1 MWWGGGGRRV
11 ALQMPVPNLT
21 TMFLAINGR
30 WSLNGQKRFHSS
42 KKSFDCRSGKLK
54 SLELGTVKGDG
65 AMATASK
72 HVRKLLDGLA
82 NQAETAPLTHKV
94 RDFTRL
100 VATSINHTFK
110 RILAAEKL
118 QPITAQFF
126 KFWQILVIV
135 EIQTKILNLPSH
147 ENNSSCENR

>member
-1 MWWGGGGRRV
+1 M
-11 ALQMPVPNLT
+11 
-21 TMFLAINGR
+21 
-30 WSLNGQKRFHSS
+30 
-42 KKSFDCRSGKLK
+42 
-54 SLELGTVKGDG
+54 KGDG

-100 VATSINHTFK
+100 VGTSINHTFK
-110 RILAAEKL
+110 RILAAEKS

-126 KFWQILVIV
+126 KF
-135 EIQTKILNLPSH
+135 
-147 ENNSSCENR
+147 